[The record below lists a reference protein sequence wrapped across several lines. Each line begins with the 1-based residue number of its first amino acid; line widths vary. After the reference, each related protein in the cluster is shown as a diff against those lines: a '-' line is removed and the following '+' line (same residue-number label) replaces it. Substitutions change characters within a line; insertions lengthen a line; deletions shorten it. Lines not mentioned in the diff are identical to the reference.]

1 MKPPPPP
8 DSHEKAARAY
18 SDLTLRLVVRDLRKL
33 TSPDLWSKKRLAAM
47 EAELKRRDEG
57 Q

>member
-1 MKPPPPP
+1 MNTPPET
-8 DSHEKAARAY
+8 HEKAAKAY
-18 SDLTLRLVVRDLRKL
+18 SDVTLRLVVRDLRKL
-33 TSPDLWSKKRLAAM
+33 TSPDLWSRQRLAAM

>member
-1 MKPPPPP
+1 MNTPPET
-8 DSHEKAARAY
+8 HEKAAKAY
-18 SDLTLRLVVRDLRKL
+18 SDVTLRLVVRDLRKL

>member
-1 MKPPPPP
+1 MNTPP
-8 DSHEKAARAY
+8 DIHEKAAKACSY
-18 SDLTLRLVVRDLRKL
+18 LTLRLVVRDLRKL
-33 TSPDLWSKKRLAAM
+33 THPDLWSRQRLAAM

>member
-1 MKPPPPP
+1 MNTPILT
-8 DSHEKAARAY
+8 DSHEKAAKAY
-18 SDLTLRLVVRDLRKL
+18 SDVTLRLVVRDLRKL
-33 TSPDLWSKKRLAAM
+33 TNPDLWSRQRLAAM

>member
-1 MKPPPPP
+1 MNTPPET
-8 DSHEKAARAY
+8 HEKAARAY
-18 SDLTLRLVVRDLRKL
+18 SDLTLRLVIRDLRKL
-33 TSPDLWSKKRLAAM
+33 THPDLWSKKRLAAM

>member
-1 MKPPPPP
+1 MNIPLP
-8 DSHEKAARAY
+8 DSHQKAARAY
-18 SDLTLRLVVRDLRKL
+18 SDITLKLIVSDLRKL
-33 TSPDLWSKKRLAAM
+33 RNPDLWSKKRLAAM

>member
-1 MKPPPPP
+1 MNTPPET
-8 DSHEKAARAY
+8 HEKAARAY
-18 SDLTLRLVVRDLRKL
+18 SDITLRLIVRDLRKL
-33 TSPDLWSKKRLAAM
+33 TNPDLWYKKRIAAM

>member
-1 MKPPPPP
+1 MKTPP
-8 DSHEKAARAY
+8 DSHEKAAKACSY
-18 SDLTLRLVVRDLRKL
+18 LNLRLVVRDLRKL
-33 TSPDLWSKKRLAAM
+33 TSPDLWSKNRLAAM

>member
-18 SDLTLRLVVRDLRKL
+18 SDLTLRLVVRDLKKL
-33 TSPDLWSKKRLAAM
+33 SNPDLWSKKRLSAM

>member
-1 MKPPPPP
+1 MNTPPET
-8 DSHEKAARAY
+8 HEKAARAY

-33 TSPDLWSKKRLAAM
+33 SNPDLWSKKRLAAM

>member
-1 MKPPPPP
+1 MKTPQET
-8 DSHEKAARAY
+8 HENAARAY
-18 SDLTLRLVVRDLRKL
+18 SDLTLRVVVRALRKL
-33 TSPDLWSKKRLAAM
+33 TNPDLWSRQRLAAM

>member
-1 MKPPPPP
+1 MNIPLP
-8 DSHEKAARAY
+8 DSHQKAARAY
-18 SDLTLRLVVRDLRKL
+18 SDITLMMIVRDLRKL
-33 TSPDLWSKKRLAAM
+33 TNPDLWSRQRLAAM